1 MQIDSNNNY
10 NTLGRMG
17 PIYPRPEYRP
27 KYAPKDNPEESK
39 AGQDKVNVSGGRGEK
54 AKDRKGQKELTAQSR
69 AQAQPAVPEGR
80 LNLQTAKTLTKVTA
94 EAIAGLPPDGRNQG
108 PHAVQGLGLLAP
120 RYV

>member
-1 MQIDSNNNY
+1 MQIDSGNNY

-27 KYAPKDNPEESK
+27 RNPAKDTPEETK
-39 AGQDKVNVSGGRGEK
+39 GGAQDKVDVSGGK
-54 AKDRKGQKELTAQSR
+54 AKKRQANEGQKTQK
-69 AQAQPAVPEGR
+69 AQAAVADGR
-80 LNLQTAKTLTKVTA
+80 LNLQSAKALTQITAQ
-94 EAIAGLPPDGRNQG
+94 AIAELPPEGRNQS